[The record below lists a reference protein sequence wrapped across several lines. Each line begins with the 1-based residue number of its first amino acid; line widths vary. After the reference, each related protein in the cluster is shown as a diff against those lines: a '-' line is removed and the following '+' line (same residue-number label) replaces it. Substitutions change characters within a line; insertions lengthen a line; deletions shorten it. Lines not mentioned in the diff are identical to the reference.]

1 MRPYLA
7 SRLFRHRSLSG
18 FTLIESMVVLAIV
31 AIIATF
37 AVPSF
42 QATLDRQRVATV
54 AADLHASVVLA
65 RAEAIR
71 RNLRIEIRPTSSTGW
86 KDGWQVVRP
95 VSQFQATEEVMY
107 DHAPVPAGVDV
118 TPDPSLAAEASL
130 SYDGTGKSGLAASP
144 STPHFGYW
152 LVSIHDRPQ
161 ALQRKVMINL
171 LGRPSVCNPEQQQ
184 PPC

>member
-1 MRPYLA
+1 MQSSPPL
-7 SRLFRHRSLSG
+7 RLFWRPSSTG

-42 QATLDRQRVATV
+42 QATLDQQRVATV

-71 RNLRIEIRPTSSTGW
+71 RNIRIELKPTDGADW
-86 KDGWQVVRP
+86 ARGWQVVRP
-95 VSQFQATEEVMY
+95 VSPTQQTEEIIY
-107 DHAPVPAGVDV
+107 DRAAAPTGVEV
-118 TPDPSLAAEASL
+118 LPDPSLAVEASL
-130 SYDGTGKSGLAASP
+130 SYDGTGKSRLAAVPTTAHSG
-144 STPHFGYW
+144 SW
-152 LVSIHDRPQ
+152 QVSIPNRP
-161 ALQRKVMINL
+161 AAPKRRVVVNM
-171 LGRPSVCNPEQQQ
+171 LGRPSVCNPAQPQ